1 MEVPGPRLSQSSKK
15 QKKSAP
21 KKFLIYHEMELSI
34 SKIKTIQTFQEMEF
48 YSSKVKTFLIFQG
61 MELSSLICFLYF
73 RKESSEFEKLKKP
86 FWKKFLYFLKKK
98 RFSYI
103 SANGTF
109 LYFLKKVFLICLEME
124 LSSHKNKKI

>member
-73 RKESSEFEKLKKP
+73 RKKP

-98 RFSYI
+98 DFLIFRQTELSYI
-103 SANGTF
+103 F
-109 LYFLKKVFLICLEME
+109 
-124 LSSHKNKKI
+124 

>member
-21 KKFLIYHEMELSI
+21 KKFLIHHEMELSI

-73 RKESSEFEKLKKP
+73 RKESSEFEKLKKTVLENVLI
-86 FWKKFLYFLKKK
+86 FSQKKKIFLYFGKRNFLIFSKKG
-98 RFSYI
+98 FSYM
-103 SANGTF
+103 SGNGTF
-109 LYFLKKVFLICLEME
+109 
-124 LSSHKNKKI
+124 

>member
-34 SKIKTIQTFQEMEF
+34 SKIKTIQLFQEMEF

-73 RKESSEFEKLKKP
+73 RKESSEFEKLKKTVLEKVLI
-86 FWKKFLYFLKKK
+86 FSQKKKIFLYFGKQNFLIFSKKG
-98 RFSYI
+98 FSYM
-103 SANGTF
+103 SGNGTF
-109 LYFLKKVFLICLEME
+109 
-124 LSSHKNKKI
+124 